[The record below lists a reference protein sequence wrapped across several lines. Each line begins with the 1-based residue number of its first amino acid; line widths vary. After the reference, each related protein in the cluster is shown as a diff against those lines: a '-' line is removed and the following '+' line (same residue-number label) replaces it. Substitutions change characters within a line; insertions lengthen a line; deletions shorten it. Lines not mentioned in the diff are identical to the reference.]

1 MNKETVWSYIRV
13 KFIPGTDPKGKRTKY
28 SRPTRIYKIEYL
40 EENVIVKTEY
50 APTGVKGTIRRINS
64 STFIT
69 EWEHAGKTPTPRPL
83 RKYNDEYLKKLG
95 YSVEEIRKIRGKNFS
110 SKDVKII
117 CNRIKDKETNK
128 RMSRE
133 KAKELLIANNG
144 NLHLVY
150 KFKGLTPK
158 KK

>member
-28 SRPTRIYKIEYL
+28 SRPTRIYQIEYF
-40 EENVIVKTEY
+40 EEGSVIKVEY
-50 APTGVKGTIRRINS
+50 APAGVKGTIRRIDPS
-64 STFIT
+64 SFIT
-69 EWEHAGKTPTPRPL
+69 KWERAGKTPTPKPL

-95 YSVEEIRKIRGKNFS
+95 YSIEEIRKIRERNFS
-110 SKDVKII
+110 SKDVKIV
-117 CNRIKDKETNK
+117 CNRMKDKKTGK

-133 KAKELLIANNG
+133 EAKKLLTDNKG

-150 KFKGLTPK
+150 KFRGLTLK